1 MENPKPAQT
10 PLPTLFRLSDRY
22 SPSTDEERELNR
34 SYASAVGI
42 ILYAMVATRPDL
54 AYVIEVMSR
63 YMSNLVKKHWEDVKN
78 IFKCLR
84 GIKDV
89 QLTFGSANPT
99 EVEGY
104 TVSDYAT
111 DNWKLTWGYIFTYG
125 GDTILGSKL
134 QECMTLSTIEAKYIA
149 MSEATKEAIWLH
161 RLSIDFSAKSRIN
174 HPTPTLH
181 CDSRSAIHL
190 TRVEKQAQQKQYK
203 EHSQM
208 TEM

>member
-89 QLTFGSANPT
+89 QLTFGSTNPT

-111 DNWKLTWGYIFTYG
+111 DNWKLT
-125 GDTILGSKL
+125 
-134 QECMTLSTIEAKYIA
+134 
-149 MSEATKEAIWLH
+149 
-161 RLSIDFSAKSRIN
+161 
-174 HPTPTLH
+174 
-181 CDSRSAIHL
+181 
-190 TRVEKQAQQKQYK
+190 
-203 EHSQM
+203 
-208 TEM
+208 